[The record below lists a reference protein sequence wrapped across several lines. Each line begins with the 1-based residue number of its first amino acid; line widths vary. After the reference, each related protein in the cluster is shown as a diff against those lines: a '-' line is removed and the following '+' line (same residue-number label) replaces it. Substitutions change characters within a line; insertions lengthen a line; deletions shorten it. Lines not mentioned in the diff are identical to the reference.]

1 MRKTFIFA
9 LVLALFATSTNSA
22 NAAPDFDPMGHA
34 KMPIIG
40 TPCPKS
46 GAVIK
51 NTVYQFTCKSEDGNL
66 VWSGAQLQ
74 YKTPANYLKGY
85 ALGQALKKSNSGGE
99 NGSLICKNSADGYVV
114 KNFEIQEGSYS
125 KANRAILNEYYGYMG
140 CAEGFSSTKKAPST
154 ISISDPVGRSFAH
167 PSGSLF
173 LIEDYIPILFEE
185 IVEIFSRS
193 TEEGVEWLSAFQVEG
208 AFDREK
214 TDACSAERIENNWKI
229 KSLVPD
235 MRTLRYS
242 YGSDW
247 RVFPDDSSEY
257 DSGRITSD
265 PNTST
270 PLNVFV
276 WELYEDDVNGE
287 YGMANWRRVVIGSD
301 GSMSHIFSQCPL
313 EDESELPK
321 ISSWELDVA
330 PKQIKAPVGKVDK
343 KSNAYKTMYT
353 VGQNFARVS
362 MASDT
367 GKSQCLSAM
376 ATGIIKSRGIPQY
389 LGVQARQLQSFLNT
403 PSGFQGCLDG
413 FGKQSHYLNVP
424 LSL

>member
-1 MRKTFIFA
+1 MRKTLIFA
-9 LVLALFATSTNSA
+9 LVLALFATSTNLASA
-22 NAAPDFDPMGHA
+22 VPSPDLDPMGHA

-51 NTVYQFTCKSEDGNL
+51 NTVYQFTCKSEDGYL
-66 VWSGAQLQ
+66 VWSGAPLQ
-74 YKTPANYLKGY
+74 YKTPANYIKGY
-85 ALGQALKKSNSGGE
+85 AIGQSLKKSNPAE
-99 NGSLICKNSADGYVV
+99 EYEVVICKNTADGYVV
-114 KNFEIQEGSYS
+114 KNFEIQEGSVS
-125 KANRAILNEYYGYMG
+125 KANLAILNDYYGYMG
-140 CAEGFSSTKKAPST
+140 CWDGITSTNKKAPST
-154 ISISDPVGRSFAH
+154 ISIPDPSGFAYYH
-167 PSGSLF
+167 PSGQLF
-173 LIEDYIPILFEE
+173 RVDYNINVLYEE

-235 MRTLRYS
+235 MRTLSYS

-247 RVFPDDSSEY
+247 RVFPEEISEY

-265 PNTST
+265 PYTST
-270 PLNVFV
+270 PLSVFV
-276 WELYEDDVNGE
+276 WELYEDDVNGD
-287 YGMANWRRVVIGSD
+287 YGMGNWRRLVVSSD
-301 GSMSHIFSQCPL
+301 GGVSHIMSQCPY
-313 EDESELPK
+313 EDESELLK
-321 ISSWELDVA
+321 ISSWELEVA

-389 LGVQARQLQSFLNT
+389 LGVQARQLQSFLST

-413 FGKQSHYLNVP
+413 FGK
-424 LSL
+424 

>member
-1 MRKTFIFA
+1 MHKTVLFS
-9 LVLALFATSTNSA
+9 LVLALLAGSMSSVS
-22 NAAPDFDPMGHA
+22 AAPFDPFSNS

-40 TPCPKS
+40 TPCAKS
-46 GAVIK
+46 GAVVK
-51 NTVYQFTCKSEDGNL
+51 NTVYQFTCKSEDGIL
-66 VWSGAQLQ
+66 VWSGAPLQ
-74 YKTPANYLKGY
+74 YKPPANYLKGY
-85 ALGQALKKSNSGGE
+85 ALGQALKKNNSDVG
-99 NGSLICKNSADGYVV
+99 NAPLVCKNSADGYVV
-114 KNFEIQEGSYS
+114 KNFQIQEGSVS
-125 KANRAILNEYYGYMG
+125 KANLAILNDYYGFMG
-140 CAEGFSSTKKAPST
+140 CWDGFSSTKKAPAT
-154 ISISDPVGRSFAH
+154 ISLSDPTGPAYAH
-167 PSGSLF
+167 SSGQLF
-173 LIEDYIPILFEE
+173 NVESNISIIFEE
-185 IVEIFSRS
+185 LVELFSRS

-229 KSLVPD
+229 NSMVPE
-235 MRTLRYS
+235 MRTLSYS

-247 RVFPDDSSEY
+247 RVFPEDLAEF
-257 DSGRITSD
+257 DSGRITSE
-265 PNTST
+265 PYGST
-270 PLNVFV
+270 PLRVLV

-287 YGMANWRRVVIGSD
+287 YGVANWRRIVIQSD
-301 GSMSHIFSQCPL
+301 GMISHIIPQCPTD
-313 EDESELPK
+313 DESELPK
-321 ISSWELDVA
+321 ISSWDLAVA

-367 GKSQCLSAM
+367 ARSQCLSAM

-413 FGKQSHYLNVP
+413 FGK
-424 LSL
+424 

>member
-1 MRKTFIFA
+1 MRKTFTFA
-9 LVLALFATSTNSA
+9 LVLALFVSTTNSA
-22 NAAPDFDPMGHA
+22 NAAPDFDPIGHA

-40 TPCPKS
+40 TSCPKS
-46 GAVIK
+46 GAIIK

-74 YKTPANYLKGY
+74 YKTPTNYLKGY
-85 ALGQALKKSNSGGE
+85 ALGQTLKKSNSGGE
-99 NGSLICKNSADGYVV
+99 NGALICKNSADGYVV

-125 KANRAILNEYYGYMG
+125 KANRAILNDYYGYMG
-140 CAEGFSSTKKAPST
+140 CWDGFSSTKKAPST
-154 ISISDPVGRSFAH
+154 ISLSD
-167 PSGSLF
+167 PSGSAYYLASGQ
-173 LIEDYIPILFEE
+173 LYGVDYNINILYEE

-214 TDACSAERIENNWKI
+214 TDACSTERIENNWKI

-235 MRTLRYS
+235 MRTLSYS

-247 RVFPDDSSEY
+247 RVFPEDFSEF
-257 DSGRITSD
+257 DPGRITSE
-265 PNTST
+265 PYSST
-270 PLNVFV
+270 PLKVFV

-287 YGMANWRRVVIGSD
+287 YGMANWRRLVVNSD
-301 GSMSHIFSQCPL
+301 GGISHIFSQCPL

-367 GKSQCLSAM
+367 AKSQCLSAM

-389 LGVQARQLQSFLNT
+389 LGVQARQLQSYLVT
-403 PSGFQGCLDG
+403 PSGFQGCIDG
-413 FGKQSHYLNVP
+413 FGKQSHYLNTP
-424 LSL
+424 LSQ